1 MKQRIVLLFI
11 ISLLLTGCGSPATAT
26 QAALIPTVE
35 LAATSAPL
43 LPTETPTATSV
54 ATATPIPDL
63 GTLGFPRLPAGTVAY
78 DFVAE
83 MCAAQWYNRGAS
95 LPCPGDASQMKA
107 GYVQQ
112 FEGKA
117 EGIPA
122 GFPMLLAYPPGEH
135 YSTISSLYP
144 PFTVQTGDRFRAVF
158 ACKVH
163 SFCDVEFVLNYFH
176 GHGQTG
182 LNHWHYL
189 FTEAPM
195 VIDFSLDKLAGQTVQ
210 FDLALAVVGNRPDTY
225 AVWVAPHIFRLAR

>member
-107 GYVQQ
+107 AAR
-112 FEGKA
+112 EMNASKR
-117 EGIPA
+117 
-122 GFPMLLAYPPGEH
+122 
-135 YSTISSLYP
+135 ISSL
-144 PFTVQTGDRFRAVF
+144 
-158 ACKVH
+158 
-163 SFCDVEFVLNYFH
+163 S
-176 GHGQTG
+176 
-182 LNHWHYL
+182 
-189 FTEAPM
+189 
-195 VIDFSLDKLAGQTVQ
+195 
-210 FDLALAVVGNRPDTY
+210 
-225 AVWVAPHIFRLAR
+225 